1 MNFQAMLRA
10 ANALPILYPEANGG
24 DEPTNRTQRTTSALR
39 AYAIG
44 LPDDPT
50 FTAALAAARVPRRRA
65 KAWGTR
71 MLREMLPRDRRMTG
85 PVLAMF
91 RARAGR

>member
-1 MNFQAMLRA
+1 MDFRQMLRA
-10 ANALPILYPEANGG
+10 AEALPILYPEANGG

-39 AYAIG
+39 AYALA

-50 FTAALAAARVPRRRA
+50 FTGTLAAARVPRRRA
-65 KAWGTR
+65 KAWSVR

>member
-1 MNFQAMLRA
+1 MNFRQMLRA
-10 ANALPILYPEANGG
+10 AEKPSILYPEANGG
-24 DEPTNRTQRTTSALR
+24 DEPTNRTQQTITCLR
-39 AYAIG
+39 AYAIFG
-44 LPDDPT
+44 RG
-50 FTAALAAARVPRRRA
+50 ALAYVLSAARVPRRRA

-91 RARAGR
+91 RGRAGR